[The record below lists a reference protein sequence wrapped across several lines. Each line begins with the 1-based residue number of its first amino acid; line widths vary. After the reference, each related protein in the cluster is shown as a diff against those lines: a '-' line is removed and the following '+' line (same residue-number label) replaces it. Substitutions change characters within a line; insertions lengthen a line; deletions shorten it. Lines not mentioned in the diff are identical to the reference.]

1 MNNDNINVN
10 LKDKIDEFP
19 EDIREIA
26 VEIIGSLNQKNKSIQ
41 SIEDM
46 IERKV
51 NNLVNKGK

>member
-26 VEIIGSLNQKNKSIQ
+26 IEIIASLNQKNKSIQ